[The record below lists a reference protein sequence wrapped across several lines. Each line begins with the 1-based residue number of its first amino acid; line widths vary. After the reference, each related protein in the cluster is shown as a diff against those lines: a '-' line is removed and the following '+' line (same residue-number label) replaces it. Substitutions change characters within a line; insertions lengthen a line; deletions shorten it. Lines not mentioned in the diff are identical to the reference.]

1 MIKAVLGTLVE
12 GGNLKEEEAKKV
24 MGEIMEGKAT
34 PAQIASFLTALRMK
48 GETVAEITG
57 FARAML
63 EKVDTFSIKI
73 DTLVD
78 TCGTGGDSLNTF
90 NISTV
95 VALVVAGAG
104 LSVAKHGN
112 RALSS
117 KCGSADVLEA
127 LGVKLT
133 TSKEKVKECLEK
145 IGIGFLFAPC
155 CHPAMKYA
163 LAPRQEMGMRTVF
176 NILGPLI
183 NPLRANVRLMG
194 VHSSSLTEPLAR
206 VLKNLGVRS
215 AFVVWG
221 EDGLDEISIKA
232 RTRITELKE
241 GKIKTYYIRPE
252 DFGMQGAS
260 LEEIRGGDSK
270 ENARILKDIL
280 GGEKGAKRNIVLI
293 NTAACL
299 VVAGRA
305 RDLKE
310 GIEIAKDCIDSGKAK
325 EKLESLISFTN
336 NYRVA

>member
-12 GGNLKEEEAKKV
+12 AKNLQEKEAKQV

-63 EKVDTFSIKI
+63 EKVDAFSIKI

-95 VALVVAGAG
+95 VAFVVAGAG
-104 LSVAKHGN
+104 LTVAKHGN

-127 LGVKLT
+127 LGVKIT
-133 TSKEKVKECLEK
+133 IPKEKVKECLEK

-206 VLKNLGVRS
+206 VLKNLGVRN

-221 EDGLDEISIKA
+221 EDGLDEISINA

-252 DFGMQGAS
+252 DFGIQRAS
-260 LEEIRGGDSK
+260 LEEIMGGDREK
-270 ENARILKDIL
+270 NTRILKDIL
-280 GGEKGAKRNIVLI
+280 GGEKGAKRDVVLI
-293 NTAACL
+293 NAAACL
-299 VVAGRA
+299 IAAARA
-305 RDLKE
+305 KSFKE
-310 GIEIAKDCIDSGKAK
+310 GIEIATESIDSGKAK
-325 EKLESLISFTN
+325 EKLGALISFTN
-336 NYRVA
+336 N

>member
-12 GGNLKEEEAKKV
+12 AKNLQEKEAKQV

-63 EKVDTFSIKI
+63 EKVDAFSIKI

-95 VALVVAGAG
+95 VAFVVAGAG
-104 LSVAKHGN
+104 LTVAKHGN

-127 LGVKLT
+127 LGVKIT
-133 TSKEKVKECLEK
+133 IPKEKVKECLEK

-155 CHPAMKYA
+155 CHPAMKHA

-183 NPLRANVRLMG
+183 NPLGANVRLMG

-206 VLKNLGVRS
+206 VLKNLGVRN

-221 EDGLDEISIKA
+221 EDGLDEISINA

-252 DFGMQGAS
+252 DFGIQRAS
-260 LEEIRGGDSK
+260 LEEIMGGDREK
-270 ENARILKDIL
+270 NTRILKDIL
-280 GGEKGAKRNIVLI
+280 GGEKGAKRDVVLI
-293 NTAACL
+293 NAAACL
-299 VVAGRA
+299 IAAARA
-305 RDLKE
+305 KSFKE
-310 GIEIAKDCIDSGKAK
+310 GIEIATESIDSGKAK
-325 EKLESLISFTN
+325 EKLGALISFTN
-336 NYRVA
+336 N

>member
-12 GGNLKEEEAKKV
+12 AKNLKEEEARQV

-63 EKVDTFSIKI
+63 EKVDAFSIKT

-95 VALVVAGAG
+95 VALLVAGAG
-104 LSVAKHGN
+104 LTVAKHGN

-133 TSKEKVKECLEK
+133 IPKEKVKECLEE

-206 VLKNLGVRS
+206 VLKNLGARS

-221 EDGLDEISIKA
+221 EDGLDEISINA

-252 DFGMQGAS
+252 DFAMARAS
-260 LEEIRGGDSK
+260 LQEIGGGDRE
-270 ENARILKDIL
+270 ENTRIFKDIL
-280 GGEKGAKRNIVLI
+280 GGEKGAKRDIVLI

-299 VVAGRA
+299 VAAGRA
-305 RDLKE
+305 KSFKE
-310 GIEIAKDCIDSGKAK
+310 GIEIAKDSIDSGKANK
-325 EKLESLISFTN
+325 KLESLVEFTN
-336 NYRVA
+336 S

>member
-12 GGNLKEEEAKKV
+12 AKNLKEEEARQV

-34 PAQIASFLTALRMK
+34 AAQIASFLTALRMK

-63 EKVDTFSIKI
+63 EKVDAFSIKI

-90 NISTV
+90 NISTA
-95 VALVVAGAG
+95 VAFAVAGAG

-117 KCGSADVLEA
+117 ECGSADVLEA

-133 TSKEKVKECLEK
+133 TPKEKVKECLEK

-206 VLKNLGVRS
+206 VLKNLGVES

-221 EDGLDEISIKA
+221 EDGLDEISINA

-241 GKIKTYYIRPE
+241 GKIETYYIKPE
-252 DFGMQGAS
+252 DFDMKRAS
-260 LEEIRGGDSK
+260 LQEIRGGDRE
-270 ENARILKDIL
+270 ENTRIFKNIL
-280 GGEKGAKRNIVLI
+280 GGEKGAKRDIVLI

-299 VVAGRA
+299 VAAGRA
-305 RDLKE
+305 KSFKE
-310 GIEIAKDCIDSGKAK
+310 GIEIAKDSIDSGKAK
-325 EKLESLISFTN
+325 EKLGALISFTN
-336 NYRVA
+336 N